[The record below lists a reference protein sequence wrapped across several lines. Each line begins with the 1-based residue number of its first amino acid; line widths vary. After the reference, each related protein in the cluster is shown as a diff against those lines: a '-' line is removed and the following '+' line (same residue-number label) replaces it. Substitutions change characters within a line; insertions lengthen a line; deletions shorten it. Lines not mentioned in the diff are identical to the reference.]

1 MEIVAPSNAALSAV
15 QAQAK
20 ATPRTTSK
28 IAPLC
33 DTYAGTLKAFLDAL
47 AGGLWP
53 ADVKGAVDDVMASVG
68 AQLNTARQCAKAKTI
83 ADVNAAWDYVD
94 PHPGSAQ
101 VLRAR
106 LGLPLAG

>member
-1 MEIVAPSNAALSAV
+1 MPRAIIAHRFTTLPPGPSRPSL
-15 QAQAK
+15 
-20 ATPRTTSK
+20 TR
-28 IAPLC
+28 
-33 DTYAGTLKAFLDAL
+33 
-47 AGGLWP
+47 WP
-53 ADVKGAVDDVMASVG
+53 AVCGPPDVKGAVDDVMASVG